1 MPERGLRLITNV
13 VSETQELL
21 DGLRRGDP
29 LVLDQL
35 YRKYRQPVMAAVRR
49 RAGTLASAADVQD
62 LVHEVFIKAFS
73 FSGRRNYDRVR
84 GYWPY
89 LRGITH
95 NTVIDWHR
103 RRRCEPVLPGPDFAG
118 ADNALLDHWLTPPA
132 PAPAPAPANEAMDD
146 GTRTLLRDHL
156 ASLAPTLQQLHELR
170 YHLDLSQ
177 AEVATR
183 LGLSRQQVRTLEA
196 KLRGSVRRAL
206 RRADGVRTLRRHQRD
221 DLAAL

>member
-1 MPERGLRLITNV
+1 MPERGLRRITNV

-35 YRKYRQPVMAAVRR
+35 YRKYRQLVMAAVRR

-73 FSGRRNYDRVR
+73 FSGRRNYDGVR

-95 NTVIDWHR
+95 NTAIDWRR

-118 ADNALLDHWLTPPA
+118 SDNALLDHWLAPPA
-132 PAPAPAPANEAMDD
+132 NDAMDD

-156 ASLAPTLQQLHELR
+156 AGLAPTLQQLHELR

-177 AEVATR
+177 AEVAAR

-196 KLRGSVRRAL
+196 KLRVSVRRAL
-206 RRADGVRTLRRHQRD
+206 RRADGVRTLRRQQRD
-221 DLAAL
+221 DLPPL